1 MASRRMRQPEKQ
13 ICAVRI
19 RMTGVLTTR
28 RQAFAHAERL
38 GRALEETCFAYEV
51 PDSGP
56 YRHAYAMGYRYAVCA
71 PLEKLT
77 HFVQGV
83 VFIEPCEY
91 DIAVKKRIRLRK
103 PASTEKVY
111 RGIARRAKKKP
122 LTSISR
128 NQGPS

>member
-1 MASRRMRQPEKQ
+1 MQ
-13 ICAVRI
+13 V

-38 GRALEETCFAYEV
+38 GRALEDECFAYEV

-56 YRHAYAMGYRYAVCA
+56 YRYAYAMGYRYAVCSR
-71 PLEKLT
+71 LEKLA

-83 VFIEPCEY
+83 IFIEPCEY
-91 DIAVKKRIRLRK
+91 DITIKKRIQRRK
-103 PASTEKVY
+103 PTEKSY
-111 RGIARRAKKKP
+111 KGLPRKRKP

-128 NQGPS
+128 NQRP